1 LTVKD
6 RIGSDKSMFR
16 AFSSALLVA
25 AAAVSLAVLSAVC
38 PALSPAVSLALAAE
52 TISFENATAMLADS
66 CGKDI
71 EANCLGVSL
80 DAPRLRECL
89 SRNGDSVSQQCRADY
104 TKAFDAISKR
114 ISARSAVWRACDRDK
129 QKLCADAQG
138 KPGETIACLLNAP
151 TKSLG
156 WGCNQALGQAGYR

>member
-1 LTVKD
+1 VLTSG
-6 RIGSDKSMFR
+6 I
-16 AFSSALLVA
+16 
-25 AAAVSLAVLSAVC
+25 
-38 PALSPAVSLALAAE
+38 SPVLAAD
-52 TISFENATAMLADS
+52 TVSFENSTAILADS

-80 DAPRLRECL
+80 DAPRLKECL
-89 SRNGDSVSQQCRADY
+89 SRNQDVVSAQCRADY

-151 TKSLG
+151 VKSLG
-156 WGCNQALGQAGYR
+156 WSCNQALGQAGYR

>member
-1 LTVKD
+1 ML
-6 RIGSDKSMFR
+6 R
-16 AFSSALLVA
+16 ALLIALPVAIFAVSSVMSSAI
-25 AAAVSLAVLSAVC
+25 
-38 PALSPAVSLALAAE
+38 AAE
-52 TISFENATAMLADS
+52 TQNFESSTTILVES

-80 DAPRLRECL
+80 DASRLKECL
-89 SRNGDSVSQQCRADY
+89 SRNQDVVSAQCRADY
-104 TKAFDAISKR
+104 SKAFDAISKR

-129 QKLCADAQG
+129 QKICAEVQG
-138 KPGETIACLLNAP
+138 KPGETIACLLKAP

>member
-1 LTVKD
+1 MVRASSLT
-6 RIGSDKSMFR
+6 FLL
-16 AFSSALLVA
+16 ALLAAVVA
-25 AAAVSLAVLSAVC
+25 ASPVM
-38 PALSPAVSLALAAE
+38 SPAMAE
-52 TISFENATAMLADS
+52 TANFENSTAILAGS

-89 SRNGDSVSQQCRADY
+89 SRNGDSVSPQCRADY
-104 TKAFDAISKR
+104 VKVFDAISKR
-114 ISARSAVWRACDRDK
+114 ISARNAVGKACEREK
-129 QKLCADAQG
+129 QKICADTQG
-138 KPGETIACLLNAP
+138 KTGETIACLLKAP